1 MYLEKQNNYMLP
13 SLKNQ
18 AIFVNPIPLGFGMEI
33 QDDELTA
40 VVKERIRQLESGEVE
55 AVPNENVFAE
65 ISECYGF

>member
-1 MYLEKQNNYMLP
+1 MKLL
-13 SLKNQ
+13 LINQ

-65 ISECYGF
+65 ISERYGF